1 LDFFVVALRGGFN
14 RPPPF
19 YMHIYLKH
27 PVHGAK
33 VATLE
38 AEAEQDE
45 KNGWTRYNL
54 DTPLSIEE
62 AAPVNCLEVKRQR
75 SQTPKKVFDQGA

>member
-1 LDFFVVALRGGFN
+1 MPLEEGLIALLL
-14 RPPPF
+14 F

-38 AEAEQDE
+38 AEAIQDE
-45 KNGWTRYNL
+45 KIGWVRYNL
-54 DTPLSIEE
+54 DTPLLIEE

-75 SQTPKKVFDQGA
+75 NQAPKKVFEQGA